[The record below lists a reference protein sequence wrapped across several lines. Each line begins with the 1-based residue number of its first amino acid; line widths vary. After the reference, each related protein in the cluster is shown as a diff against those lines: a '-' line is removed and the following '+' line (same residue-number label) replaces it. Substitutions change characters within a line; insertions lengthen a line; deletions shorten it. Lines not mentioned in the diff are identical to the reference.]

1 MKRMDPRWLLIAGG
15 LFTLAFDS
23 IAVYGVY
30 TAQAGEMVLLLA
42 GAVSLLFIY
51 MLIIYRVDGITFKN
65 TLLDERLSII
75 SAKAQRNSFWF
86 LFCSIWALAILL
98 NFHRLA
104 PYLHMEI
111 VLPILGVSCLL
122 IQMISF
128 LWYKYRV

>member
-1 MKRMDPRWLLIAGG
+1 MKRTDPRRLLIGSG
-15 LFTLAFDS
+15 LFTLAFDFT
-23 IAVYGVY
+23 AVYGVY

-51 MLIIYRVDGITFKN
+51 LLIIYHVDGITFKN
-65 TLLDERLSII
+65 TLIDERLNII

-86 LFCSIWALAILL
+86 LFCSIWILAILL
-98 NFHRLA
+98 NVHLLA

-111 VLPILGVSCLL
+111 VLPIIGVGSLL

-128 LWYKYRV
+128 LWYKYRI